1 MKKTI
6 LLSSIFAA
14 GAVLAATDVD
24 SSVIGTLPV
33 TVVKDQQLMAVP
45 FADAD
50 GEISVNDMVKTSDLT
65 EGDKL
70 YVANGN
76 GYDMWK
82 LEGGQ
87 WKSANKVTIKADGS
101 VDEGVS
107 LSAEN
112 AKVKRGDAFWLETAN
127 GGNVM
132 LLGGKSNADSS
143 VAVAGKWNLIGNP
156 GIEDKTL
163 AATGF
168 VNGDKVSI
176 LQENGYLK
184 TWTFKTSQNGWWVRG
199 SDARTITVPA
209 GKGIWFYANGS
220 EDRQVW

>member
-132 LLGGKSNADSS
+132 LLGGKSDAAPS
-143 VAVAGKWNLIGNP
+143 VAVADKWNLISNP
-156 GIEDKTL
+156 TIDEKDL
-163 AATGF
+163 VEITGF
-168 VNGDKVSI
+168 VTGDRVSK
-176 LQENGYLK
+176 LVDGNLRVYTYKKG
-184 TWTFKTSQNGWWVRG
+184 TGWTQRKEVLEAFK
-199 SDARTITVPA
+199 VPA
-209 GKGIWFYANGS
+209 GTGIWFYANGT
-220 EDRQVW
+220 DREIKW